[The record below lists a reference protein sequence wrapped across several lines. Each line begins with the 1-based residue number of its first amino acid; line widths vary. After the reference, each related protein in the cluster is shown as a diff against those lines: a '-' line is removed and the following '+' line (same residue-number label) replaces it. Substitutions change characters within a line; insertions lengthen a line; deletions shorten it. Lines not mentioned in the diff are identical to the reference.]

1 MRFKQKIKTTIKQ
14 LLTLLLLATVVVAVR
29 YYLIESYRIST
40 SAMENTLMEGDLII
54 VNKLNKQPDRNQ
66 VMLFSSPL
74 RKDTVDSPLFLS
86 RCIGLPGDT
95 IRVNDDGYTVN
106 GRFFPISPNAICQY
120 RLENSEANLFFSVL
134 SRLNI
139 PVRDLRKEGNSTLIA
154 LTPFEEYSIREE
166 LSERS
171 NKAFTKQ
178 TSGEYALIVPRKD
191 RAYRLTEECLIACKE
206 AILRE
211 AEAPVSFRNDKL
223 FLDGKETDFFFF
235 EQDYFWVLSDNTN
248 EGIDS
253 RHLGFVPAENI
264 VGTAWYCWFSPQTK
278 RFFNP
283 VN

>member
-1 MRFKQKIKTTIKQ
+1 MQNKQKITKIVKL
-14 LLTLLLLATVVVAVR
+14 LLTILLLATVVVAIR

-40 SAMENTLMEGDLII
+40 STMENTLKEGDLIV
-54 VNKLNKQPDRNQ
+54 VNKLKKLPERNQ
-66 VMLFSSPL
+66 VILFSSPL
-74 RKDTVDSPLFLS
+74 RKDTVSSPLFLS

-95 IRVNDDGYTVN
+95 IQVNSDGYTIN
-106 GRFFPISPNAICQY
+106 GRFFPLSPNAICQY
-120 RLENSEANLFFSVL
+120 TVDNSAADLFFKAL
-134 SRLNI
+134 DKLKI
-139 PVRDLRKEGNSTLIA
+139 PIRNLQNGKSSILIS

-166 LSERS
+166 LPEKI
-171 NKAFTKQ
+171 NQAFLKQ
-178 TSGEYALIVPRKD
+178 TTNAYSLIVPRKN

-206 AILRE
+206 AISRE
-211 AEAPVSFRNDKL
+211 AESPVAFRDDKL

-235 EQDYFWVLSDNTN
+235 EQDYFWVLSDNMN

-253 RHLGFVPAENI
+253 RHLGFVPEENI